1 MEPLFRLRAWKET
14 ASLRASTTGRP
25 MRIRTAP
32 MTRVL
37 LFMSSMPIPRE
48 RQRGRGESHQG
59 DSQNRNE
66 REEVGREKQGGDDP
80 YQQAIESEHDH
91 IPTSRPD
98 EKFAVAEQPVV
109 MEAHG
114 DPRGG

>member
-14 ASLRASTTGRP
+14 ASLRANTTGRP

-37 LFMSSMPIPRE
+37 FFMSSMPIPRE
-48 RQRGRGESHQG
+48 RQRGRGEPYQG
-59 DSQNRNE
+59 DSQDRYE
-66 REEVGREKQGGDDP
+66 REEVGREKQRRDDP
-80 YQQAIESEHDH
+80 RQQAAESEPDH

-98 EKFAVAEQPVV
+98 K
-109 MEAHG
+109 
-114 DPRGG
+114 